1 MESTLKYEKPL
12 VVYIGEDA
20 SVIQSLTESEDLGFR
35 LFANGLAFKSFLA
48 KGQKIDLVLSEVE
61 LKGLNGEEL
70 FDELKDLLQE
80 RHIPFGLLSLAK
92 KRSEREGLLQKG
104 IAELYLKP
112 LDVDNL
118 LRRLAFVT
126 KMCYLPKVVLQNDKK
141 KRVSY
146 RNNYRIPI
154 WKRLVDIV
162 AASVALLLASP
173 MLIFAALAIKIESPG
188 RFFYISKRVGTGYQ
202 IFDFY
207 KLRSMYSDA
216 DKRLKEYLHLNQY
229 TDESSGE
236 NEESKPVESKRNIS
250 PSSSEMILIHRD
262 GTPLSEEEYFEL
274 RRNSSTSTFI
284 KLKNDPRITKVGAFL
299 RNTSIDELP
308 QLVNVLKGDMSIV
321 GNRPLPLYEAEQL
334 TSDDWSERFLAPAGI
349 TGLWQVMKR
358 GKGNM
363 SDEERKSL
371 DNQYARDNSFLNDIK
386 IMIMTVPALFQK
398 ENV

>member
-20 SVIQSLTESEDLGFR
+20 SVIQSLSESEDLGFR

-92 KRSEREGLLQKG
+92 KSSEREGLLQKG

-118 LRRLAFVT
+118 LRRLSFVT

-173 MLIFAALAIKIESPG
+173 VLIFAALAIKIESPG
-188 RFFYISKRVGTGYQ
+188 RFFIYQ
-202 IFDFY
+202 
-207 KLRSMYSDA
+207 
-216 DKRLKEYLHLNQY
+216 KEWVQVIKYL
-229 TDESSGE
+229 
-236 NEESKPVESKRNIS
+236 
-250 PSSSEMILIHRD
+250 
-262 GTPLSEEEYFEL
+262 
-274 RRNSSTSTFI
+274 TFI
-284 KLKNDPRITKVGAFL
+284 
-299 RNTSIDELP
+299 S
-308 QLVNVLKGDMSIV
+308 
-321 GNRPLPLYEAEQL
+321 
-334 TSDDWSERFLAPAGI
+334 
-349 TGLWQVMKR
+349 
-358 GKGNM
+358 
-363 SDEERKSL
+363 
-371 DNQYARDNSFLNDIK
+371 
-386 IMIMTVPALFQK
+386 
-398 ENV
+398 

>member
-1 MESTLKYEKPL
+1 MESTLKYEKPV
-12 VVYIGEDA
+12 VVYLGEDS
-20 SVIQSLTESEDLGFR
+20 SVIQSLTNSEDLVLR
-35 LFANGLAFKSFLA
+35 VFANGLSFKSFLA
-48 KGQKIDLVLSEVE
+48 GTHEIHLVLSEVE

-118 LRRLAFVT
+118 IRRLPFVT
-126 KMCYLPKVVLQNDKK
+126 KMCYIPKVVLQNDRK

-154 WKRLVDIV
+154 WKRIIDIV

-173 MLIFAALAIKIESPG
+173 VLILAALAIKIESPG

-229 TDESSGE
+229 NEEEESSNNG
-236 NEESKPVESKRNIS
+236 ESKPAEAKRSIS
-250 PSSSEMILIHRD
+250 PSSSDMILIHRD
-262 GTPLSEEEYFEL
+262 GTPLTEEEYFEL

-284 KLKNDPRITKVGAFL
+284 KLKNDPRITKVGAFI

-321 GNRPLPLYEAEQL
+321 GNRPLPLL
-334 TSDDWSERFLAPAGI
+334 
-349 TGLWQVMKR
+349 R
-358 GKGNM
+358 GRTI
-363 SDEERKSL
+363 DLR
-371 DNQYARDNSFLNDIK
+371 
-386 IMIMTVPALFQK
+386 
-398 ENV
+398 